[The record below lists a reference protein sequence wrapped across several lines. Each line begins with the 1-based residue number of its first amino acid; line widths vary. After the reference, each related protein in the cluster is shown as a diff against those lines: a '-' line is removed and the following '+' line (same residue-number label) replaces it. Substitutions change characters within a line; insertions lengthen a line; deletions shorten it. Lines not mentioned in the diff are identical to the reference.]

1 MRSLVFVVRRSLRQ
15 LVSVNINLFVR
26 NHNEKELNLI
36 REVDCRKADASLFWY
51 VKIRSHIILKV
62 KKTEIIQD
70 VVSGIINPQYIRK
83 EIIVR
88 E

>member
-15 LVSVNINLFVR
+15 LVSANINLFVR

-36 REVDCRKADASLFWY
+36 REVDCRKADTSLFWY

-62 KKTEIIQD
+62 KKTERIQD
-70 VVSGIINPQYIRK
+70 VVSGIMNPQYIRK